1 MNEPVFIELYAQGQK
16 YCVLR
21 KPDILAAFADG
32 ANAAAEEDWENAC
45 EFFSRFTDESGICTV
60 DLAEVLDGNT
70 LDYAK
75 TTAIFL
81 LFAAMMKSGAMQKLP
96 PQVAIQAMPY
106 VSSRTRAAEIHLAK
120 FKRLDAYV
128 IRALDAVQA
137 AESDDRNV
145 DDLFAE
151 ITAEMPA
158 VSSFA
163 TVRGQMRQN
172 FRELFEV
179 LYERAQ
185 ACADPSYA
193 ETIAGYLE
201 ALS

>member
-1 MNEPVFIELYAQGQK
+1 MHEPIFIELYALGEK

-21 KPDILAAFADG
+21 KNDILAAFGNNAG
-32 ANAAAEEDWENAC
+32 AAAENDWQTAC
-45 EFFSRFTDESGICTV
+45 EFFSRFTDEGGICTV
-60 DLAEVLDGNT
+60 NLDTILDGNT

-75 TTAIFL
+75 TTAVFL
-81 LFAAMMKSGAMQKLP
+81 LFATMLKSGVMQKLP
-96 PQVAIQAMPY
+96 PQVAMQAMPY
-106 VSSRTRAAEIHLAK
+106 VAARTSAAEIHLAK
-120 FKRLDAYV
+120 YKRLDAFV
-128 IRALDAVQA
+128 SRTFDALQETEA
-137 AESDDRNV
+137 DDRSI
-145 DDLFAE
+145 DDIFAE

-172 FRELFEV
+172 YLEFFGM

-185 ACADPSYA
+185 ACADPAYA
-193 ETIAGYLE
+193 ETVSAYME